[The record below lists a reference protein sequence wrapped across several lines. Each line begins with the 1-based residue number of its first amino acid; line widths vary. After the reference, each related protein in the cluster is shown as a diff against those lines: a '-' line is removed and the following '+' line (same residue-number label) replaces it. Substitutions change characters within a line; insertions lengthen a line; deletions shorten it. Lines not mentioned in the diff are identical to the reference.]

1 MTVSERYKF
10 GVRRDW
16 IAVPLATT
24 MNGNRISHFRRHAIS
39 RKSSGV
45 YFLPGITRQP
55 LSMQHGRLPRYAD
68 ADALPFLLV
77 RQSRCELHVLVE
89 AMAVVEV
96 LRLQRGSA
104 GGGHSPSR
112 AGRSVSIAFFFP
124 VARRTPPTRPH
135 SPPVVHS
142 AGAQR
147 DISAQAMTE
156 RHRADE
162 RRLIEI
168 RAAERRPVQV
178 V

>member
-1 MTVSERYKF
+1 MTVSDRYRF

-16 IAVPLATT
+16 TAVTLATT
-24 MNGNRISHFRRHAIS
+24 TNGNRISHFRRHAIS

-104 GGGHSPSR
+104 GEGHSPARAARPLPTVVVSPGADDTDR
-112 AGRSVSIAFFFP
+112 AGRHAN
-124 VARRTPPTRPH
+124 R
-135 SPPVVHS
+135 
-142 AGAQR
+142 
-147 DISAQAMTE
+147 
-156 RHRADE
+156 
-162 RRLIEI
+162 
-168 RAAERRPVQV
+168 
-178 V
+178 

>member
-10 GVRRDW
+10 GVRRDGL
-16 IAVPLATT
+16 AVPLATK

-104 GGGHSPSR
+104 GHGASRDTARR
-112 AGRSVSIAFFFP
+112 AGPIAG
-124 VARRTPPTRPH
+124 V
-135 SPPVVHS
+135 
-142 AGAQR
+142 
-147 DISAQAMTE
+147 
-156 RHRADE
+156 
-162 RRLIEI
+162 
-168 RAAERRPVQV
+168 
-178 V
+178 